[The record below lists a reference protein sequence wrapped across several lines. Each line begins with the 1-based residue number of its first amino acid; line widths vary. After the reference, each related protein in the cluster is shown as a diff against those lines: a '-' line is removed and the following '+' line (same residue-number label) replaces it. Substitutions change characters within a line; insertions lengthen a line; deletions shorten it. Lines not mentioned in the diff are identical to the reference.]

1 MPLPTLSML
10 NGSTKTH
17 INQPATCICT
27 YINQA
32 LVLEFIMN
40 VEVYVPFGDC
50 VPLRK
55 VLVVSFPEGMRRRG
69 TGTGG
74 MVLV

>member
-17 INQPATCICT
+17 INQPAILCT

-32 LVLEFIMN
+32 LVLEFIMS
-40 VEVYVPFGDC
+40 VEACGDC
-50 VPLRK
+50 LPLRK
-55 VLVVSFPEGMRRRG
+55 VLVVCFPEGTRRRG

-74 MVLV
+74 MVV